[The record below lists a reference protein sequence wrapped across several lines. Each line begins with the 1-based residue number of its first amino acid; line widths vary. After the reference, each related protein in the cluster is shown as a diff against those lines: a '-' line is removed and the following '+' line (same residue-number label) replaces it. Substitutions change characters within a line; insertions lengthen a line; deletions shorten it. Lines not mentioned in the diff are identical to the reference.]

1 MLRSSEIKPLFVD
14 LSLCDKSLSFRIHGV
29 ASPIL
34 FNFVQFSL
42 EQNIVTTRF
51 LFRIHGVGSPILFSV
66 EKNIVTTRFLFR
78 IHGVGSPILFSLTNI
93 VTSRVLFAF
102 TEWGRLSP
110 TFFFKCICFISST
123 IMYFYCYIA
132 KKMLVTIDIFDRFL
146 RRCYPCREGRVHNN
160 SCDQDRTTYLKIRT
174 NVTTQMILAS
184 TGSNLL
190 VAPNYISH

>member
-42 EQNIVTTRF
+42 
-51 LFRIHGVGSPILFSV
+51 